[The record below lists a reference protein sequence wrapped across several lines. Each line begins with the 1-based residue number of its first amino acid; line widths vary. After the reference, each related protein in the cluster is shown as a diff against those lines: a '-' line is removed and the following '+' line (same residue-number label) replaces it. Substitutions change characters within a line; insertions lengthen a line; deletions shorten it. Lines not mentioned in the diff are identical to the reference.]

1 MSAAAAAGLVG
12 VAAILAAYALLQA
25 GRLRADR
32 ALYSA
37 LNAAG
42 AGLILFSLVFD
53 FNLPSAV
60 IETVWLA
67 LSVWGLVRS
76 GRRRRSR

>member
-1 MSAAAAAGLVG
+1 MSAPSLAGLVG
-12 VAAILAAYALLQA
+12 VAAILASYALLQA
-25 GRLRADR
+25 GRLRADQ

-42 AGLILFSLVFD
+42 AGLILVSLAFD

-60 IETVWLA
+60 IESVWLV
-67 LSVWGLVRS
+67 LSLWGLVRA
-76 GRRRRSR
+76 RRR